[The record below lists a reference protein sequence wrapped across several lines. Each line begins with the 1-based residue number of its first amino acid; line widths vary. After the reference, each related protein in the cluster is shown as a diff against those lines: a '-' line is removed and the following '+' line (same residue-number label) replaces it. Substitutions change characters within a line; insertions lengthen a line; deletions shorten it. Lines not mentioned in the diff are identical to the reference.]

1 MDNPEKL
8 TTQVTQ
14 DEEKQNKNPT
24 QYVLDTTI
32 CKQTQTRQTRQD
44 PPTNKHKQGNQD
56 MSPPTNKHKQG
67 KQDMILL
74 QTNTNKAIK
83 T

>member
-32 CKQTQTRQTRQD
+32 CKHT
-44 PPTNKHKQGNQD
+44 
-56 MSPPTNKHKQG
+56 
-67 KQDMILL
+67 
-74 QTNTNKAIK
+74 K
-83 T
+83 TTYK